1 MGGVEHGE
9 VGGNEVFP
17 ELGEANRR
25 VGMCMVRGQGTEFLP
40 SLSSLFFLR
49 LQKKDLNRKPGS
61 CSSK

>member
-40 SLSSLFFLR
+40 SLSSLFF
-49 LQKKDLNRKPGS
+49 
-61 CSSK
+61 